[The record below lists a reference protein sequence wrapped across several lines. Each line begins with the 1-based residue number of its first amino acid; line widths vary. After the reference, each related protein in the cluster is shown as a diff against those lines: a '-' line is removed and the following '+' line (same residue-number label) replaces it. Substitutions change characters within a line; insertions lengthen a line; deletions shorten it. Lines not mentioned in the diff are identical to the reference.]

1 MKIFIFLLH
10 TCPSNGKHSKLKR
23 VNRAKHKKEKKEYNF
38 IASRRKREEYL
49 RRFHISRK
57 KREEKKKKKKR
68 EMLSSR
74 NKEFVQIGLFHPP
87 SAIVSI
93 LANLCEPLKAF
104 HKAILFFDPQSRIT
118 RDLQE
123 KTRWWNQ
130 GYIYNGNTYLYVERE
145 KDFHDLH
152 VETILRRIT
161 DKGER
166 GKSCEIT
173 ERRKG
178 GASNGGD
185 KVWIMKPLVRG
196 REPEIRASLTRPRSL
211 LDSSEFRGF
220 SVEPLTACIEFWKN
234 EWEKGEGRVR
244 IIFCGDMNNV
254 SGI

>member
-1 MKIFIFLLH
+1 MIQIWCPSNKQNYLRSTNPNESTNTQDAYNYIHPTYSIYLESSITRVSRISRMKIFIFLLH

-130 GYIYNGNTYLYVERE
+130 GYIYNGNTYLYVER
-145 KDFHDLH
+145 K
-152 VETILRRIT
+152 
-161 DKGER
+161 
-166 GKSCEIT
+166 
-173 ERRKG
+173 
-178 GASNGGD
+178 
-185 KVWIMKPLVRG
+185 
-196 REPEIRASLTRPRSL
+196 
-211 LDSSEFRGF
+211 GF
-220 SVEPLTACIEFWKN
+220 SRSSRWNNFTKDHRQG
-234 EWEKGEGRVR
+234 GEGKIVWNHGKAKRRRVQWR
-244 IIFCGDMNNV
+244 R
-254 SGI
+254 

>member
-1 MKIFIFLLH
+1 
-10 TCPSNGKHSKLKR
+10 
-23 VNRAKHKKEKKEYNF
+23 
-38 IASRRKREEYL
+38 
-49 RRFHISRK
+49 
-57 KREEKKKKKKR
+57 
-68 EMLSSR
+68 MLSSR

-211 LDSSEFRGF
+211 LDSSEFRGGTF
-220 SVEPLTACIEFWKN
+220 DGVYRILEKWMREGRREKGENYFLWRYERRVGNLVIISSHDVSMGIEFWKWRN
-234 EWEKGEGRVR
+234 RESYFFANSMKIWNCFVYT
-244 IIFCGDMNNV
+244 FLMQVNNHPFF
-254 SGI
+254 S

>member
-1 MKIFIFLLH
+1 M
-10 TCPSNGKHSKLKR
+10 
-23 VNRAKHKKEKKEYNF
+23 NRAKHKKEKKEYNF

-130 GYIYNGNTYLYVERE
+130 GYIYNGNTYLYVERKGFSRSSRWNNFT
-145 KDFHDLH
+145 KDHRQGGEGKIVWNH
-152 VETILRRIT
+152 GKAKRR
-161 DKGER
+161 R
-166 GKSCEIT
+166 V
-173 ERRKG
+173 
-178 GASNGGD
+178 SNGGD

-234 EWEKGEGRVR
+234 EWEKGEGRVK
-244 IIFCGDMNNV
+244 IIFCGDMNDV